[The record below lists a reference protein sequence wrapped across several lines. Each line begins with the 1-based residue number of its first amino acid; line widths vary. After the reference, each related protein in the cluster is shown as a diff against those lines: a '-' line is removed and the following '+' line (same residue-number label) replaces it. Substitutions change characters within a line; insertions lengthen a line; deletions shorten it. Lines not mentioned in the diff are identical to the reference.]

1 MRYIN
6 SCKVICAS
14 KYFNDKEMNILY
26 DKGVRFFGENRV
38 DELIEKKEKIRKKD
52 IEWHFIGH
60 LQRNKAKKII
70 NEIDVLH
77 TVDSLKLLQEIQKH
91 RNNTLD
97 CLIQIN
103 LTNEK
108 QKNGILIDE
117 FPSFFNQAKKYD
129 KINIIGL
136 MTIGKNKDLETTR
149 KIFSKLKSISK
160 KYNLNELSMGM
171 TEDFQIAIQEGS
183 TMIRLGSYFKKLLKE

>member
-14 KYFNDKEMNILY
+14 KYFDYKEMNILY

-38 DELIEKKEKIRKKD
+38 DELIKKKEKIQKKD

-103 LTNEK
+103 LTKEK

>member
-14 KYFNDKEMNILY
+14 KYFDYKEMNILY

-38 DELIEKKEKIRKKD
+38 DELIKKKEKIRKKD

-77 TVDSLKLLQEIQKH
+77 TVDSLKLLLEIQKH
-91 RNNTLD
+91 RNSTLD

-103 LTNEK
+103 LTKEK

>member
-14 KYFNDKEMNILY
+14 KYFDYKEMNILY

-38 DELIEKKEKIRKKD
+38 DELIKKKEKIRKKD

-77 TVDSLKLLQEIQKH
+77 TVDSLKLLLEIQKH
-91 RNNTLD
+91 GNSTLD

-103 LTNEK
+103 LTKEK

-160 KYNLNELSMGM
+160 KYNLNELCMGM

>member
-183 TMIRLGSYFKKLLKE
+183 TMVRLGSYFKKLLKE

>member
-26 DKGVRFFGENRV
+26 NKGVRFFGENRV

-77 TVDSLKLLQEIQKH
+77 TVDSLKLLQVIQKH

-108 QKNGILIDE
+108 QKNGVLIDE

-149 KIFSKLKSISK
+149 KIFSRLKSISK

-171 TEDFQIAIQEGS
+171 TEDFEIAIQEGS
-183 TMIRLGSYFKKLLKE
+183 TMIRLGSYFKKLLK

>member
-26 DKGVRFFGENRV
+26 NKGVRFFGENRV
-38 DELIEKKEKIRKKD
+38 YELIDKKEKIRKKD

-149 KIFSKLKSISK
+149 KIFSRLKSISK

-171 TEDFQIAIQEGS
+171 TEDFEIAIQEGS

>member
-171 TEDFQIAIQEGS
+171 TEDFEIAIQEGS
-183 TMIRLGSYFKKLLKE
+183 TMVRLGSYFKKLLKE

>member
-1 MRYIN
+1 M
-6 SCKVICAS
+6 
-14 KYFNDKEMNILY
+14 
-26 DKGVRFFGENRV
+26 
-38 DELIEKKEKIRKKD
+38 
-52 IEWHFIGH
+52 
-60 LQRNKAKKII
+60 
-70 NEIDVLH
+70 
-77 TVDSLKLLQEIQKH
+77 
-91 RNNTLD
+91 
-97 CLIQIN
+97 IQIN
-103 LTNEK
+103 LTKEK

>member
-14 KYFNDKEMNILY
+14 KYFDNKEMDILY

-38 DELIEKKEKIRKKD
+38 DELLKKKEKIRKKD

-149 KIFSKLKSISK
+149 KIFSRLKSISK

-171 TEDFQIAIQEGS
+171 TEDFEIAIQEGS

>member
-26 DKGVRFFGENRV
+26 NKGVRFFGENRV

-77 TVDSLKLLQEIQKH
+77 TVDSLKLLQVIQKH

-108 QKNGILIDE
+108 QKNGVLIDE

-149 KIFSKLKSISK
+149 KIFSRLKSISK

-171 TEDFQIAIQEGS
+171 TEDFEIAIQEGS

>member
-1 MRYIN
+1 MT
-6 SCKVICAS
+6 SPS
-14 KYFNDKEMNILY
+14 KAYVMP
-26 DKGVRFFGENRV
+26 
-38 DELIEKKEKIRKKD
+38 EKKA

-77 TVDSLKLLQEIQKH
+77 TVDSLKLLLEIQKH
-91 RNNTLD
+91 RNSTLD

-103 LTNEK
+103 LTKEK

>member
-14 KYFNDKEMNILY
+14 KYFDYKEMNILY

>member
-26 DKGVRFFGENRV
+26 NKGVRFFGENRV
-38 DELIEKKEKIRKKD
+38 NELIEKKEKIRKKD

-149 KIFSKLKSISK
+149 KIFSRLKSISK

>member
-26 DKGVRFFGENRV
+26 NKGVRFFGENRV

-149 KIFSKLKSISK
+149 KIFSRLKSISK

-171 TEDFQIAIQEGS
+171 TEDFEIAIQEGS

>member
-149 KIFSKLKSISK
+149 KIFSRLKSISK

-171 TEDFQIAIQEGS
+171 TEDFEIAIQEGS

>member
-14 KYFNDKEMNILY
+14 KYFDYKEMNILY

-38 DELIEKKEKIRKKD
+38 DELIKKKEKIRKKD

-77 TVDSLKLLQEIQKH
+77 TVDSLKLLLEIQKH
-91 RNNTLD
+91 RNSTLD

-103 LTNEK
+103 LTKEK

-171 TEDFQIAIQEGS
+171 TEDFHSNSRGINHDKTRI
-183 TMIRLGSYFKKLLKE
+183 IF